1 MKRRFLAATLI
12 LVLALTIINFSGAGI
27 LQADAK
33 SFGNVNF
40 ISGVVISN
48 ELNLR
53 TGPSTSNPII
63 MVLKKGTWVN
73 VLSQIEDWYVVYN
86 PDTDKVGC
94 VAKQYLMDGET
105 YKKMGST
112 GTTVPKTPVA
122 TPAPGTTTPAGQL
135 SSEEQQLLTLI
146 NNERAKSGIPALK
159 ADMDLMKVARTKADD
174 MVQNNYFSHYSPTYG
189 SPFDMM
195 RQFGITF
202 KAAAENIAGNS
213 TVQGAVTAWMASSGH
228 RENIMNA
235 TYNYTG
241 IGISKSN
248 KYGFILVQQFI
259 QK

>member
-12 LVLALTIINFSGAGI
+12 LVLAMTIINFSGGGI
-27 LQADAK
+27 LQAEAK
-33 SFGNVNF
+33 SFNNVGF

-53 TGPSTSNPII
+53 TGPATSNSII
-63 MVLKKGTWVN
+63 TVLKKGKWVN
-73 VLSQIEDWYVVYN
+73 VLSQIEDWYVVYD
-86 PDTDKVGC
+86 PDIDKVGC
-94 VAKQYLMDGET
+94 VAKQYLMDSDT
-105 YKKMGST
+105 YTSMGS
-112 GTTVPKTPVA
+112 GATVPKAPAA

-146 NNERAKSGIPALK
+146 NNERAKNGIGALK

-174 MVQNNYFSHYSPTYG
+174 MVANNYFSHYSPTYG

-228 RENIMNA
+228 RTNILNG

-248 KYGFILVQQFI
+248 KYGYLLVQQFI
-259 QK
+259 EK